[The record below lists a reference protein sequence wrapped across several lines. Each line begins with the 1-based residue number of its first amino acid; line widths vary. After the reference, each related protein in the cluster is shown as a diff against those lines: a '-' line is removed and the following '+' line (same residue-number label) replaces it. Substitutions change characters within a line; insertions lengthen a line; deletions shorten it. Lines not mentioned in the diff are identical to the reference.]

1 MSRRDSIRAKIIAQC
16 IIDPETGCY
25 LWQGGTSGNGR
36 GGGYGR
42 IWLNGGT
49 VATHIAMWVNEHGI
63 IPPRKQL
70 DHACPGPAIPRRNCC
85 NPDHLEL
92 VTHKQNQKRRDARR
106 RALVCEAVAA

>member
-1 MSRRDSIRAKIIAQC
+1 MSRRDRIRAKILAQC

-25 LWQGGTSGNGR
+25 LWQGGNSGEGR

-42 IWLNGGT
+42 VRLDGGT

-63 IPPRKQL
+63 VPSKKQL
-70 DHACPGPAIPRRNCC
+70 DHACPGPGVPRRNCC
-85 NPDHLEL
+85 NPAHLEL

-106 RALVCEAVAA
+106 RAHVCEAIAA